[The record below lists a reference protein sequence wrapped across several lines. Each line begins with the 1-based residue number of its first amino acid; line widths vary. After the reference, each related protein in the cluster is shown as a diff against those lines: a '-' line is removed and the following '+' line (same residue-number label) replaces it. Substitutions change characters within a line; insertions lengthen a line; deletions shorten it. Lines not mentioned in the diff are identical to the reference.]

1 MRGDA
6 IWSLVILER
15 QRDSIRVIT
24 FEQSFIQSNLAARAT
39 IKNVFR
45 ELVKGLE
52 YMHFHSLTNSILPL
66 DVRHGT
72 AADGEV
78 LGDHTEVIIPTL
90 VVAHSLT
97 L

>member
-1 MRGDA
+1 
-6 IWSLVILER
+6 
-15 QRDSIRVIT
+15 
-24 FEQSFIQSNLAARAT
+24 
-39 IKNVFR
+39 
-45 ELVKGLE
+45 
-52 YMHFHSLTNSILPL
+52 MHFHSLTNSILPL